1 MIFASFILLI
11 RRPPRSTQ
19 LAFYEPFMN
28 LNILFLRGFLKED
41 SGSISDSHFQT
52 VTARHSAKLGT
63 YDKK

>member
-1 MIFASFILLI
+1 MIFASLNIPFCHFL
-11 RRPPRSTQ
+11 RSTQ